1 MMAKTILLAVFVAF
15 VVVAKVHGKCT
26 CITRDI
32 DPVCGTDG
40 TRYENPSCLKPCAGI
55 NEKGMVCYGVLIQTR
70 IILKRDISLQNSI

>member
-40 TRYENPSCLKPCAGI
+40 TRYENPSCLKPCA
-55 NEKGMVCYGVLIQTR
+55 VGVSTVSVFIFELIIT
-70 IILKRDISLQNSI
+70 